1 MDETKT
7 FYEMYEL
14 NIEEY
19 ENIDI
24 DTIEFSVRV
33 NNRLHR
39 GNINT
44 VGALLRCTKK
54 DLAGLNG
61 FGAGCFKEIHD
72 FCSNLSSEN
81 KKTMHTS
88 KKRVISENI
97 YGQRHKL
104 VRGDFYYVPVNDE
117 EKECLLEYEEAFNN
131 LGIDLVSSCIENPCY
146 IIELEKILGQFT
158 RSVLLVNEY
167 INAIPN
173 GRRKKKAKL
182 LIDACTYTMVGREGL
197 LNKLKDEEET
207 VEN

>member
-1 MDETKT
+1 MDETMT

-81 KKTMHTS
+81 KKTMQNS

-97 YGQRHKL
+97 YGQRHKI
-104 VRGDFYYVPVNDE
+104 VRGDFSYVPENDE

-131 LGIDLVSSCIENPCY
+131 LGIDLVSS
-146 IIELEKILGQFT
+146 
-158 RSVLLVNEY
+158 R
-167 INAIPN
+167 
-173 GRRKKKAKL
+173 L
-182 LIDACTYTMVGREGL
+182 LI
-197 LNKLKDEEET
+197 K
-207 VEN
+207 